1 MSSTTYSC
9 VRIKKI
15 RTATDA
21 QQATRHGRRAK
32 GSFRKSAV
40 DLERSHLNCHWQ
52 YDPDT
57 EDLERV
63 GEGVDVGA
71 ALESRRG
78 HLKAKRAKNSAYGTE
93 MMFTAS
99 PTLFRGSDGQIDNDQ
114 AKAWAKA
121 CLDLAQDRYP
131 GMCVGARLDLDE
143 TTPHLSVFILPVY
156 EKTYGGEKRKST
168 KAPRRTVS
176 HNKVFGGPKDLS
188 HLQDWAA
195 DGLKAAG
202 FGVERGRSVNITRA
216 INFRPDGQIYQK
228 LVAMWRKVKKEEN
241 EVDKRHKILSKIA
254 GIFSAESHRLTED
267 GRNAIRAAAGLKPLS
282 RASSSDRPSP
292 ELDAQDQV
300 SPAPR
305 PPRM

>member
-1 MSSTTYSC
+1 MSSTTFSC

-52 YDPDT
+52 FDPDT
-57 EDLERV
+57 QELERV
-63 GEGVDVGA
+63 EEGVDVGA
-71 ALESRRG
+71 ALEARRG
-78 HLKAKRAKNSAYGTE
+78 HLNAKRAKNSSYGTE

-99 PTLFRGSDGQIDNDQ
+99 PALFRGSDGQIDNDQ
-114 AKAWAKA
+114 AKAWARA
-121 CLDLAQDRYP
+121 CLDLAQERYP

-156 EKTYGGEKRKST
+156 EKTYSGAKRQSNR
-168 KAPRRTVS
+168 APRRTVS

-228 LVAMWRKVKKEEN
+228 LKAMWQRVRKEEK
-241 EVDKRHKILSKIA
+241 EVEKRRETFAKLAK
-254 GIFSAESHRLTED
+254 IFSAESHRLTD
-267 GRNAIRAAAGLKPLS
+267 QGRNAIKVAFNIKPIS
-282 RASSSDRPSP
+282 RASSADRRSQGP
-292 ELDAQDQV
+292 DAQDQAA
-300 SPAPR
+300 PAPR
-305 PPRM
+305 PPGM